1 MFVYKKS
8 HMNKVL
14 DDFIHLKK
22 KNGRKLSTKL
32 KNSEENR

>member
-1 MFVYKKS
+1 MFLYKKP

-14 DDFIHLKK
+14 DVFIQLKK

-32 KNSEENR
+32 KNFEENH